1 MPRRWTRR
9 GATSPRIAL
18 PRRGGARPVG
28 TPARLLVGLG
38 NPGAGAA
45 GNRHNAGFMA
55 LDALAARHDFGVF
68 RPRARFQG
76 ATAEG
81 RVGGCAVRALKPQTY
96 MNESGRAVGAAMR
109 FYRLAPTAVVVLHDE
124 IDLAAGKVRAKQGGG
139 VAGHNGLRSVRAHV
153 GADFW
158 RVRIGV
164 GHPGDGDRVRAY
176 VLSDFS
182 RADESWL
189 APTLEAV
196 ADAFPRLLAGDAGGF
211 MSRVA
216 LLAPPPR
223 PVAGRDDGQDAGTPD
238 GL

>member
-1 MPRRWTRR
+1 M
-9 GATSPRIAL
+9 GA
-18 PRRGGARPVG
+18 PV
-28 TPARLLVGLG
+28 RLLVGLG

-45 GNRHNAGFMA
+45 GQRHNAGFMA
-55 LDALAARHDFGVF
+55 LDALAARHGFGAF

-76 ATAEG
+76 ALAEG
-81 RVGGCAVRALKPQTY
+81 RVGESAVRALKPQTY

-124 IDLAAGKVRAKQGGG
+124 IDLAAGKVRAKRGGG

-164 GHPGDGDRVRAY
+164 GHPGESDRVRAY

-182 RADESWL
+182 RADEAWL

-196 ADAFPRLLAGDAGGF
+196 AEAFPRLLTGDAGGF

-216 LLAPPPR
+216 LHAPPPR
-223 PVAGRDDGQDAGTPD
+223 PAAGRDSDQDSGQDSGTPD

>member
-1 MPRRWTRR
+1 M
-9 GATSPRIAL
+9 GA
-18 PRRGGARPVG
+18 PV
-28 TPARLLVGLG
+28 RLLVGLG

-45 GNRHNAGFMA
+45 GHRHNAGFMA
-55 LDALAARHDFGVF
+55 LDALAARHGFGAF

-76 ATAEG
+76 ALAEG
-81 RVGGCAVRALKPQTY
+81 RVGESAVRALKPQTY

-124 IDLAAGKVRAKQGGG
+124 IDLAAGKVRAKRGGG
-139 VAGHNGLRSVRAHV
+139 VAGHNGLRSVRTHV

-164 GHPGDGDRVRAY
+164 GHPGESDRVRAY

-182 RADESWL
+182 RADEAWL

-196 ADAFPRLLAGDAGGF
+196 AEAFPRLLTGDAGGF

-216 LLAPPPR
+216 LRAPPPR
-223 PVAGRDDGQDAGTPD
+223 PAAERGDGQDSDQDSGTPD